1 MIRDEDVRPPG
12 LGERSLD
19 GALARAGVGE
29 VGLDRD
35 CARAQLL
42 DLCDDRLETI
52 GEPLDQATTAAPSPA
67 NPLAV
72 ARPNPAPAPVIRTLR
87 PSNRGS
93 TYA

>member
-1 MIRDEDVRPPG
+1 MIRDEDVQPPG

-52 GEPLDQATTAAPSPA
+52 GEPLDQADDRRSLAGESSGSGAPKPSTRARDQDVAALESGFHA
-67 NPLAV
+67 D
-72 ARPNPAPAPVIRTLR
+72 
-87 PSNRGS
+87 
-93 TYA
+93 